1 MEREHPIAR
10 TPGSKLFL
18 HQEPSREKEGREE
31 RYRTDG
37 AGKITT
43 PQGID
48 EKQARKLQ
56 EESNEVDGDTPLL
69 QLVNKPA
76 PRDVGSDFL
85 VQLGGTRITAATIKA
100 IQENM
105 AETEL
110 GSEQG
115 RGQKEGGQK
124 ELKQDIRSLVRR
136 GQKRRKG
143 RKRTCRQATGKTH
156 WGPPSVKE

>member
-1 MEREHPIAR
+1 M
-10 TPGSKLFL
+10 
-18 HQEPSREKEGREE
+18 
-31 RYRTDG
+31 
-37 AGKITT
+37 
-43 PQGID
+43 
-48 EKQARKLQ
+48 
-56 EESNEVDGDTPLL
+56 
-69 QLVNKPA
+69 
-76 PRDVGSDFL
+76 SDPDFF
-85 VQLGGTRITAATIKA
+85 VYLGGTGITAATIKA

-124 ELKQDIRSLVRR
+124 ELKQDIRSLVQR

-156 WGPPSVKE
+156 RGPPSVKELASQAIHPARPRNLRLFIP